1 MFLQN
6 NDQGQKIGMS
16 RSQVIYKWYQFITG
30 PLFVSFDQLSG
41 KSIFYYSLIFFWV
54 LLEAAPNVSD
64 GSPIFFEKCM
74 KSAGVWEISDT
85 FNWKNTST
93 CFILI
98 LTEDLNNSSDLLS
111 ISRNFLQQNRLI
123 LVWMVWIIINFY
135 IVFLQ
140 SDFFKQNIDFFL
152 FSVFRAGKKLKDFRK
167 SSNRITVVPWL
178 TWHGFF

>member
-1 MFLQN
+1 MTKDNRKWECL
-6 NDQGQKIGMS
+6 GA
-16 RSQVIYKWYQFITG
+16 RSLI
-30 PLFVSFDQLSG
+30 SG
-41 KSIFYYSLIFFWV
+41 INLLLAHYLLALINYLVKAKSIFYYSLIFFWV

-140 SDFFKQNIDFFL
+140 SDFFKQNIDFFFIL
-152 FSVFRAGKKLKDFRK
+152 CF
-167 SSNRITVVPWL
+167 
-178 TWHGFF
+178 

>member
-1 MFLQN
+1 MTK
-6 NDQGQKIGMS
+6 DKKIGMS

-41 KSIFYYSLIFFWV
+41 KSIFYYSLIFFLV

-123 LVWMVWIIINFY
+123 LVWMVWIIIDFY

-140 SDFFKQNIDFFL
+140 SDFFKQNIDFFYSL
-152 FSVFRAGKKLKDFRK
+152 FLELEK
-167 SSNRITVVPWL
+167 N
-178 TWHGFF
+178 

>member
-1 MFLQN
+1 MLALINYLVKVFFIIHLFFFL
-6 NDQGQKIGMS
+6 S
-16 RSQVIYKWYQFITG
+16 FTWSG
-30 PLFVSFDQLSG
+30 PKCIWWFSH
-41 KSIFYYSLIFFWV
+41 IFWKMYEIR
-54 LLEAAPNVSD
+54 
-64 GSPIFFEKCM
+64 I
-74 KSAGVWEISDT
+74 WEISDT

-167 SSNRITVVPWL
+167 SSNRITVVP
-178 TWHGFF
+178 G